1 MYTRARIVLTSLL
14 VLVLSGSLALAQEY
28 RPASGRPAF
37 AQQELDQMLAPI
49 ALYPDALLSQVLMAA
64 TYPIEIVEAAR
75 WSRRNSD
82 LDGDRAVRAVEWMD
96 WDPSVKSLVA
106 FPQILA
112 RMDENLNWTERLGD
126 AFLAQQADV
135 MDSVQFLRQKADLAG
150 NLGSTEQFRV
160 GRQGPALVIE
170 FANPELIY
178 VPYYNPAVVYGTWWW
193 PTYQPVVWTSWPGYY
208 VRPGMTRGY
217 AWGPGVH
224 VSRNFFFGATDWHRR
239 SVHVVN
245 VNNYYYNPGR
255 AHAQTEITRSTSNVW
270 QHNPAHRR
278 DVPYQHASLH
288 QPAGHT
294 GAAPEARRDFRGHDR
309 SAVEGRGGP
318 GNRPDARGQHGNQP
332 VAQVS
337 PPQVA
342 GTHDAR
348 PNRERAPGA
357 SSVSAVATQPD
368 TRSATGHSNAP
379 NTVSRPDVEQRPAAA
394 DGAGHGANARK
405 AGGRRFANHQAMAP
419 GDRPVPATQR
429 SANVAAPI
437 PASSAAAPQPAG
449 SPPIIQ
455 AGPRQVVAHVD
466 SRPNPERAPR
476 SPHMPSVVSQPEKS
490 SASSPPAAP
499 AAVIRP
505 NAGQRPA
512 AADAVGHGANAG
524 KPNTRGPASRQAPA
538 SGEST
543 VPASQPSGNAAAPA
557 PSSTAAATPPEG
569 NPRGNRGRA
578 RHQ

>member
-75 WSRRNSD
+75 WSRRNPD

-135 MDSVQFLRQKADLAG
+135 MDSVQFLRQKAYLAG

-178 VPYYNPAVVYGTWWW
+178 VPYYNPAVIYGRWWW

-208 VRPGMTRGY
+208 VRPGMVRGF
-217 AWGPGVH
+217 AWGPGIR
-224 VSRNFFFGATDWHRR
+224 VSSNFFFGATDWHRR
-239 SVHVVN
+239 SVHIVN
-245 VNNYYYNPGR
+245 VNNYYYHP
-255 AHAQTEITRSTSNVW
+255 AHIRVQAETTRSTSNVW
-270 QHNPAHRR
+270 QHKPADRR
-278 DVPYQHASLH
+278 DVPYRDASLH
-288 QPAGHT
+288 QPSERT
-294 GAAPEARRDFRGHDR
+294 SAAPEARPDFRGRDSTALEVR
-309 SAVEGRGGP
+309 
-318 GNRPDARGQHGNQP
+318 
-332 VAQVS
+332 S
-337 PPQVA
+337 PPV
-342 GTHDAR
+342 
-348 PNRERAPGA
+348 
-357 SSVSAVATQPD
+357 
-368 TRSATGHSNAP
+368 
-379 NTVSRPDVEQRPAAA
+379 
-394 DGAGHGANARK
+394 K
-405 AGGRRFANHQAMAP
+405 
-419 GDRPVPATQR
+419 
-429 SANVAAPI
+429 
-437 PASSAAAPQPAG
+437 
-449 SPPIIQ
+449 Q

-466 SRPNPERAPR
+466 ARPNLERAPR
-476 SPHMPSVVSQPEKS
+476 SPNTPAVASQPEKR
-490 SASSPPAAP
+490 SASSQPAAP
-499 AAVIRP
+499 ATVIRP
-505 NAGQRPA
+505 NAEQRPA

-524 KPNTRGPASRQAPA
+524 KPNTRGPASRQAPT
-538 SGEST
+538 SGDST

-569 NPRGNRGRA
+569 NPRGNGRMA